1 METKNWKWF
10 KISDLFDKPYKGF
23 AYNAQNLTFCDFKH
37 PMAVRYVTRT
47 DVDNGCKGFVI
58 NEDFVYI
65 ETCNAITIGDTTA
78 TIFYQENEFICG
90 DHMVILR
97 SHHLNKVRGLFII
110 SLLNKE
116 RYRYNYGRAFKKDLI
131 SNTRLK
137 LPIDNN
143 GKPDWQWIENYV
155 KETLISK
162 LPSKTKSVWKK
173 EFDKTP
179 ISPNKLQLN
188 TKEWK
193 WFRYDEVFEIKKGFY
208 NKKPEENPNGEI
220 PFIGATDSNNGITSF
235 HDLNTIESSS
245 KTGEIP
251 NAPLKE
257 KLFSKNSITVS
268 NNGSVGYAFYQKK
281 EFTCTHDVNPLYLKN
296 KIITPYI
303 AMFLCTIIEMERF
316 RWAYGRKW
324 RPVRMPSSKIKL
336 PAIKN
341 DKGDYEPDWQWME
354 DYIKGLPYSGCL

>member
-10 KISDLFDKPYKGF
+10 KYSEIFDVQKGKRLTKADMIIGEIPYIGAIDSNNGVSAHISNNEHLHSANTISVSYNGSIAEAYYQTEPFWATDDVNVLYPKFDLNINIALF
-23 AYNAQNLTFCDFKH
+23 LT
-37 PMAVRYVTRT
+37 TI
-47 DVDNGCKGFVI
+47 I
-58 NEDFVYI
+58 NRE
-65 ETCNAITIGDTTA
+65 
-78 TIFYQENEFICG
+78 
-90 DHMVILR
+90 
-97 SHHLNKVRGLFII
+97 K
-110 SLLNKE
+110 
-116 RYRYNYGRAFKKDLI
+116 YRFNYGRKWDKELMKSSKI
-131 SNTRLK
+131 K

-155 KETLISK
+155 KETLIPK

-179 ISPNKLQLN
+179 ISPNNLQLN

-208 NKKPEENPNGEI
+208 NKKPEENLNGEI

-268 NNGSVGYAFYQKK
+268 NNGSVGYAFYQNK